1 MTEVNVGCVKLIR
14 KVVTFS
20 ISEVSHIIT
29 EVFNFLFQISVFTN
43 DFTCFQFMSSV
54 AKQNSIN
61 SQNFIEPIRNRP
73 LRFRKDY
80 ATERF

>member
-1 MTEVNVGCVKLIR
+1 MAEVNVGCVKLIR

-29 EVFNFLFQISVFTN
+29 EVFNFLFQISFSIN

-61 SQNFIEPIRNRP
+61 SQNFIEPIRNRS